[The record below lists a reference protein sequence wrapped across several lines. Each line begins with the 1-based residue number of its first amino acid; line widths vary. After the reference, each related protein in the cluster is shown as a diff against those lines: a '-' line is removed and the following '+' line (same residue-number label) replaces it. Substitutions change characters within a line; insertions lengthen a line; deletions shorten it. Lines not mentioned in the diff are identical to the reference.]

1 MDKDQSTVVH
11 KVDSAIHQINLYP
24 VDSAIIGFHN
34 TYHWI
39 EIYPKDSTIQHLN
52 NQCQM
57 VAQHTARCLVE
68 LVGGP
73 TGLHVYLCLHLSFTL
88 NSPTLIG
95 CPFPNLGYGLVF
107 YPQNWSPLH
116 PFLMCHTLYIL
127 RFSYLL

>member
-24 VDSAIIGFHN
+24 VDSAIIGFLN

-39 EIYPKDSTIQHLN
+39 VIYPKVLSSIWTTN
-52 NQCQM
+52 
-57 VAQHTARCLVE
+57 ARWLPNTLQGASLSLLGDQLVYMF
-68 LVGGP
+68 
-73 TGLHVYLCLHLSFTL
+73 TFVYHLSFTL

>member
-24 VDSAIIGFHN
+24 VESAIIGFLN

-39 EIYPKDSTIQHLN
+39 VIYPKDSTIQHLN

-57 VAQHTARCLVE
+57 VAQHTARCLIE

-73 TGLHVYLCLHLSFTL
+73 TGLHVYLCLPSIIHSQFTHFDWL
-88 NSPTLIG
+88 
-95 CPFPNLGYGLVF
+95 
-107 YPQNWSPLH
+107 PL
-116 PFLMCHTLYIL
+116 P
-127 RFSYLL
+127 